1 MQAGVWAIYMGVEVQ
16 LVYKWLLDF
25 WLEQAGCLLTHTYF
39 AHWSSCT
46 HWGVEVQAA
55 LGWRERAA
63 PLAGSRWEGCRQ
75 QAEVLVGEMEE
86 GSRAVIEVQKESCM
100 SFEFEEEVLLVWWR
114 LGLRWASCRR
124 TGLEELG

>member
-1 MQAGVWAIYMGVEVQ
+1 MR
-16 LVYKWLLDF
+16 
-25 WLEQAGCLLTHTYF
+25 
-39 AHWSSCT
+39 AHR
-46 HWGVEVQAA
+46 GVEVQAA

-75 QAEVLVGEMEE
+75 QAEDLVGKLEE
-86 GSRAVIEVQKESCM
+86 RSRAVIELQKESCM

-114 LGLRWASCRR
+114 LVLRWASCRR

>member
-1 MQAGVWAIYMGVEVQ
+1 MRA
-16 LVYKWLLDF
+16 
-25 WLEQAGCLLTHTYF
+25 
-39 AHWSSCT
+39 

-75 QAEVLVGEMEE
+75 QAGVLVGKMEE
-86 GSRAVIEVQKESCM
+86 GSRAVIDLEKESCM
-100 SFEFEEEVLLVWWR
+100 SFEVEEEELLV
-114 LGLRWASCRR
+114 LRWASCRR